1 MALGNQRTQNAG
13 ATSIFSFWIACDR
26 RLWTASSNGSRKMR
40 YGASAVTVQADN
52 NQASDVALHRH
63 EEKKGAKNKRFWRI
77 MNKVYFRIKS
87 GWHKQPETMDPI
99 GVQHM

>member
-1 MALGNQRTQNAG
+1 MRDMALGNQRTQNAG

-63 EEKKGAKNKRFWRI
+63 EEKKGAKNNCNMSICRCLQLALGCAWL
-77 MNKVYFRIKS
+77 
-87 GWHKQPETMDPI
+87 P
-99 GVQHM
+99 

>member
-63 EEKKGAKNKRFWRI
+63 EEKKGAKNKRFWI
-77 MNKVYFRIKS
+77 MNKVYCFESKAGGIS
-87 GWHKQPETMDPI
+87 NPKQWI
-99 GVQHM
+99 Q